1 MAAADQVIRY
11 LTETYRPLGI
21 ILYGS
26 FADGSANENSD
37 FDALV
42 ITEDVKK
49 KHDASVIGNTV
60 LDVFLYPPETFQ
72 KEYDP
77 EEFLQVFDGKIV
89 LDRDGTAEK
98 LKQRVLDHIA
108 QTPKKTEEEIR
119 QAISWCEKM
128 VSRTLREDAEGFFRW
143 HWVLYDSLE
152 IYCDI
157 KGLFYH
163 GPKKALR
170 QMEKS
175 DPEAFRIYSRALME
189 LDRAALV
196 EWIGTLKQMSG
207 MA

>member
-11 LTETYRPLGI
+11 LTETYRPRAI

-26 FADGSANENSD
+26 FADGSVNENSD

-42 ITEDVKK
+42 ITEVPG

-128 VSRTLREDAEGFFRW
+128 VSRTLREDAEGFYRW

-170 QMEKS
+170 QMEQA
-175 DPEAFRIYSRALME
+175 DPEAFRIYSRALMK
-189 LDRAALV
+189 LDRTALA